1 MPRSSSS
8 KRPKTTSSPKKNP
21 SPRAS
26 TSALQIIP
34 SLPLK
39 HPKLLLALLTLTLYF
54 QVKDFK
60 FLSWDDQ
67 ETVQYNHRLQPPTL
81 ETLRFYWT
89 PVVPKEF
96 KQYQDIYIPMTY
108 TVWSALALLSDLF
121 FPGTAYTVI
130 HPAVFHLANLAI
142 HILTAL
148 TVHAI
153 LLILLAKILNGNL
166 APPTLR
172 WLALLGASFYAIHPV
187 QVEAV
192 CWISGMKDLL
202 CALFCYLS
210 TLHWLRFLE
219 AQPYPHQRAKYYALT
234 LLAFLLAST
243 SKPQAINL
251 PLILIVLSLG
261 IYRIPIRS
269 LLLPILPFLLIATL
283 TAILAKLLQPDKV
296 IGTLTPL
303 WTRPF
308 IALDAFA
315 FYLYKILLPINLC
328 FDYSRTPKH
337 ILQSGQIYYTW
348 LLPVAITIAALLSPH
363 RRLLLSLIAL
373 FLAGFASVSGIIP
386 FYSQNVS
393 TTSDRYLLLPMLAIS
408 LAAPL
413 LVAFLT
419 QKFSQHVSL
428 IRNLSIL
435 ILLGLI
441 PLTYHQI
448 TTWRD
453 DVTFYGHTSK
463 INPLSYRA
471 LNNLALNYYDR
482 GQLAKAEEL
491 FQQCAQ
497 INHTDPLTFSN
508 LGLVQMKLK
517 KYNDARVSLLRAIE
531 LRRHA
536 HFAYSHLG
544 MLETELGNHPEAM
557 AWFQKALDEAPNTF
571 AYAYNLANAALK
583 AGREDIAFQALQT
596 CIRLHPDHTSSLNDL
611 GALLIKQNRL
621 SEALPYIQK
630 AIDIDTQANP
640 GFIQNWFTLHQR
652 LGIQPDPSQPP
663 YQLHLA
669 DQAAKNNDPHRA
681 IAILSDLIARHP
693 HTLSAYHRLSQLQ
706 QAIGQPLQA
715 QQTLLAA
722 LHQARLLGYR
732 EIVYTLESLLI
743 RRGLPIRRTVIQDD

>member
-1 MPRSSSS
+1 MPSQ
-8 KRPKTTSSPKKNP
+8 KHKKKPPTKKEPLNW
-21 SPRAS
+21 
-26 TSALQIIP
+26 L
-34 SLPLK
+34 SLVTN
-39 HPKLLLALLTLTLYF
+39 HPKLLLALLTLALYF

-81 ETLRFYWT
+81 ENLLFYWI
-89 PVVPKEF
+89 PSVPKEF
-96 KQYQDIYIPMTY
+96 KEFEDIYIPMTY

-130 HPAVFHLANLAI
+130 HPAIFHLANVAV
-142 HILTAL
+142 HILTTL
-148 TVHAI
+148 TLHST
-153 LLILLAKILNGNL
+153 LLILLPKILNGNL
-166 APPTLR
+166 APPSLR
-172 WLALLGASFYAIHPV
+172 WLALLGATLYAIHPV

-192 CWISGMKDLL
+192 CWVSGMKDLL

-251 PLILIVLSLG
+251 PLILLVLSLG
-261 IYRIPIRS
+261 LYRIPIRS

-296 IGTLTPL
+296 IDTLTPP

-328 FDYSRTPKH
+328 FDYSRNPQYL
-337 ILQSGQIYYTW
+337 LQSGQIYYTW
-348 LLPVAITIAALLSPH
+348 LLPVAITIAAFCSPY

-419 QKFSQHVSL
+419 QKFPHRLPL
-428 IRNLSIL
+428 IRNLSLL
-435 ILLGLI
+435 IPIALL

-448 TTWRD
+448 ATWRD
-453 DVTFYGHTSK
+453 DLTFYSRS
-463 INPLSYRA
+463 IQVNLRCYRA
-471 LNNLALNYYDR
+471 LNNLALHLYHN
-482 GQLAKAEEL
+482 GQQAKAL
-491 FQQCAQ
+491 DYLLKAAH
-497 INHTDPLTFSN
+497 IDPSNPLAYSN
-508 LGLVQMKLK
+508 LGVIYMQQK
-517 KYNDARVSLLRAIE
+517 KFDQA
-531 LRRHA
+531 HA
-536 HFAYSHLG
+536 HFQRVLHLRPTHINTFNNMG
-544 MLETELGNHPEAM
+544 TLKSMQGRYEEALQ
-557 AWFQKALDEAPNTF
+557 WFQKAYQIVPHDFTF
-571 AYAYNLANAALK
+571 AYNVATAALNL
-583 AGREDIAFQALQT
+583 GREDTAIDALQAA
-596 CIRLHPDHTSSLNDL
+596 IRIRPDHTSSLNDL

-621 SEALPYIQK
+621 SEALPYIEK
-630 AIDIDTQANP
+630 AIAIDSTANP

-652 LGIQPDPSQPP
+652 LGIQPDPSLPP

-681 IAILSDLIARHP
+681 IAILSDLIAHHP

-706 QAIGQPLQA
+706 QAIGRPQDA
-715 QQTLLAA
+715 NQTLTAA

-732 EIVYTLESLLI
+732 QIAHTLESLLI
-743 RRGLPIRRTVIQDD
+743 HRGLPIRRTVIQDE